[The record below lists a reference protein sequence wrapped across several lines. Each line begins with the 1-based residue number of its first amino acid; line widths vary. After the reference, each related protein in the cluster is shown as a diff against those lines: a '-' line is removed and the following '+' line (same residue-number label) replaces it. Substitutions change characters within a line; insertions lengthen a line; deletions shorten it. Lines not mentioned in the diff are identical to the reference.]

1 MKDYILSIDQG
12 TTSTRV
18 IIFDKNFKF
27 ISSSQKEFKQ
37 IFPRDGE
44 VEHDPEEIYQ
54 SVLFTA
60 KEAIRKAKI
69 KSTQIRSIG
78 ITNQR
83 ETTVLWDK
91 TNGKP
96 VYNAIVWQDRRTV
109 KFCKSLVQK
118 GFAKKIQKTT
128 GLIVDSYFSATK
140 IHWLL
145 NNSKKTKELLKKD
158 KLLFGTIDT
167 WLLWKLTDGQSHFTE
182 ATNASRT
189 MLFDIKKNQW
199 SKEMLQIFKVP
210 EKILPIVKD
219 SADDFGQTT
228 KFGSKIPIQ
237 GIAGDQQAATIGQ
250 ACLEPGSIKSTYGTG
265 CFMIMNVGSKL
276 KYSRNKLLSTI
287 AYRIKGKNTYALEGS
302 IFIAGAAV
310 QWLRDSLKIIKNA
323 KDTEDLYSK
332 NDPSQKIY
340 LVPAFVGLGAPYW
353 DGEARG
359 ALFGLTRNTGIPE
372 LVKATVDSVVY
383 QTKDL
388 ILAMEKDSGIRI
400 KKIKVDGGMV
410 SNNQFVQFLS
420 NLLMC
425 QCLRPKINE
434 TTCLGAAYLA
444 GYQSGLLKRFS
455 DINSKWRSEKKF
467 VNKMNKRDVEQLY
480 FSWKKAIKGTLA
492 SK

>member
-18 IIFDKNFKF
+18 IIFDKNFNFK
-27 ISSSQKEFKQ
+27 SSSQKELKQ

-44 VEHDPEEIYQ
+44 VEHDPEEIYE

-69 KSTQIRSIG
+69 KSSQIRSIG

-118 GFAKKIQKTT
+118 GFAKKIQKAT
-128 GLIVDSYFSATK
+128 GLIVDSYFSASK

-145 NNSKKTKELLKKD
+145 NNSKKAKELLKKD

-167 WLLWKLTDGQSHFTE
+167 WLLWKLTDGQSHYTE

-189 MLFDIKKNQW
+189 MLFDIKKSQW
-199 SKEMLQIFKVP
+199 SKDMLQIFKVP
-210 EKILPIVKD
+210 KNILPIVKD

-310 QWLRDSLKIIKNA
+310 QWLRDSLKIIQNA
-323 KDTEDLYSK
+323 KETEGLYSK
-332 NDPSQKIY
+332 NDPTQKVY

-372 LVKATVDSVVY
+372 LVKATIDSVVY

-410 SNNQFVQFLS
+410 NNNQFVQFLS
-420 NLLMC
+420 NLLLC
-425 QCLRPKINE
+425 ECLRPKINE
-434 TTCLGAAYLA
+434 TTSLGAAYLA
-444 GYQSGLLKRFS
+444 GYQSGLIKKFT
-455 DINSKWRSEKKF
+455 DINSKWKSEKTF
-467 VNKMNKRDVEQLY
+467 VHKMNKKDIGQLY
-480 FSWKKAIKGTLA
+480 LGWKKAIKGTLA